1 MKFGD
6 YLKNR
11 LYLPWQNYYVN
22 YDLLKKQIKN
32 KEDKKFWNIIECE
45 LTKVNLFYNYLEQN
59 NNVINNEIKDKQQ
72 HLYDYVILN
81 YMAIFK
87 AIKKYEKRLC
97 KSAKI
102 HFFNLMQKQDFYK
115 KYLEQP
121 RSVKPTK
128 LVIFDKDGTLI
139 FIKKLFVNWFHK
151 FVSNM
156 SESIVDLDEFYQ
168 FVGFDKN
175 TNYFK
180 CNSEV
185 AKGTSDTIRNKLIE
199 YLHTKFIEK
208 SEEHLLHYVKSHWPV
223 MEISHNTIETCC
235 DLEKLFLTLTEK
247 NIKIAICTSDDR
259 YYTIKTLKLL
269 GLTKY
274 IDMIVCGDDII
285 SSKPSPEPIWHICNT
300 LNTNP
305 NETIMI
311 GDTISDV
318 HAGINAKCGMVY
330 GVLTGGYDSHELEK
344 CDKILNNVSEIV
356 DHLVLPVNNQKIH
369 KKKTIIYN
377 I

>member
-1 MKFGD
+1 MKFGA

-11 LYLPWQNYYVN
+11 LYVPWQNYYIN

-32 KEDKKFWNIIECE
+32 KDDKNFWNIIECE
-45 LTKVNLFYNYLEQN
+45 LIKVNVFYNHLEETN
-59 NNVINNEIKDKQQ
+59 SNIKDIQQ
-72 HLYDYVILN
+72 HLYNYVILN

-102 HFFNLMQKQDFYK
+102 RFFNLMQNQDFYK
-115 KYLEQP
+115 KYLQQP
-121 RSVKPTK
+121 RAVKQTK

-156 SESIVDLDEFYQ
+156 SDNIVDLDEFYE

-180 CNSEV
+180 CDSEV
-185 AKGTSDTIRNKLIE
+185 AKGTNDAIRNKIIE
-199 YLHTKFIEK
+199 YLHTKFVKK
-208 SEEHLLHYVKSHWPV
+208 SEEHLLHYVKSRWPV

-235 DLEKLFLTLTEK
+235 DLEKLFSTLKEK

-269 GLTKY
+269 NLTKY

-300 LNTNP
+300 LNITP
-305 NETIMI
+305 DETIMI
-311 GDTISDV
+311 GDTISDI
-318 HAGINAKCGMVY
+318 HAGINAKCGLVY

-344 CDKILNNVSEIV
+344 SDEILNNVGEIV
-356 DHLVLPVNNQKIH
+356 DHLVVPENNQNNENN
-369 KKKTIIYN
+369 KTIIYDV
-377 I
+377 